1 MTFGYR
7 LRKFEMRNEDNAT
20 IRHAD
25 AVVYLFDVG
34 EINEFRK
41 IKETMDVVDTHVKN
55 ETLKLLIGY

>member
-1 MTFGYR
+1 
-7 LRKFEMRNEDNAT
+7 MRNEDNAT